1 MERSQAAEPCI
12 YCLVNDLDLQKII
25 VEKEKNMK
33 RFLAMVLILV
43 MCAALVGCASK
54 APAESAPPADAPAD
68 APTDA
73 PAAEDSISLRLAF
86 VATPGNP
93 HYDACVYFA
102 DRVAELSEGKLTIEL
117 MGSGV
122 LGDYTATFNEMA
134 NGTLEMCWDSVVCD
148 YDRSLELAAAPYLV
162 SNWAQVKEAYTTD
175 SWLGKFIAD
184 RYLNLGVRVIGYIPG
199 GFFVVAGNNVGDTST
214 LFDLDVHQ
222 DAICRVPPMNISVLT
237 MEAMNFDTT
246 AIPYG
251 DLYTALQTGVADC
264 WMGGGPSSNYVN
276 FRDVIKY
283 CVCYNY
289 MNEIYPLS
297 ISEEVY
303 NTLSPELQEV
313 LIQAGQDA
321 TAKAYELC
329 YEAEEGYYKQL
340 EDAGIEVIKS
350 DAETI
355 NHIADVVRAA
365 SWPSL
370 EEVCGAEVVEEL
382 YAFAEE
388 MNKIS

>member
-1 MERSQAAEPCI
+1 
-12 YCLVNDLDLQKII
+12 
-25 VEKEKNMK
+25 MK
-33 RFLAMVLILV
+33 RLLAMVLLLM
-43 MCAALVGCASK
+43 MCVALVGCGSNN
-54 APAESAPPADAPAD
+54 S
-68 APTDA
+68 A
-73 PAAEDSISLRLAF
+73 PAASTPAAEAPAANAPAAVESRSLRLAF

-102 DRVAELSEGKLTIEL
+102 DRVAELSGGKLTIEL

-122 LGDYTATFNEMA
+122 LGDYTATFNEMV
-134 NGTLEMCWDSVVCD
+134 NGTLEMCWDSVVTD

-175 SWLGKFIAD
+175 SWLGKYIAE
-184 RYLNLGVRVIGYIPG
+184 RYQKLGVKVIGYIPG

-214 LFDLDVHQ
+214 LFDISVHQ
-222 DAICRVPPMNISVLT
+222 DAVCRVPPMNISIAT
-237 MEAMNFDTT
+237 MEALNFDTT

-297 ISEEVY
+297 ISQEIY
-303 NTLSPELQEV
+303 DTLSPELQEV
-313 LIQAGQDA
+313 LIQAGQEA
-321 TAKAYELC
+321 TAHAYTLC

-355 NHIADVVRAA
+355 NSIADAVRAA
-365 SWPSL
+365 SWPAL
-370 EEVCGAEVVEEL
+370 EEVCSEEIMNEL